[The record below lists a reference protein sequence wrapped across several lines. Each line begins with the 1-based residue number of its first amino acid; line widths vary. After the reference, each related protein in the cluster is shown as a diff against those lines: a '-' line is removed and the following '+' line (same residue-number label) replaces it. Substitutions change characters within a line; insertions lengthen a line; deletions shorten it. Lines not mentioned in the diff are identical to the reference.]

1 MWKTHQNS
9 ERGWLQ
15 IFKRRINVYL
25 SISISLILIS
35 IILIA
40 FKVPSGISLFLLICA
55 FLITLSYILIE
66 TNEVEEIEEH
76 IKLAIQEKKFKK
88 FGNEERLDQFDEL
101 RNLVETI
108 STKYINNT
116 NELSYLKVFIE
127 GLAETIEDGFFI
139 VSSSGEIVFK
149 NQAAENF
156 IKLKDKKIFYEA
168 IRNSR
173 MIDFISKA
181 LEHKTTSQE
190 NIEIDDAKYLA
201 TVKPISVNDND
212 LYLLFYFKKAN
223 NIQSEALIER
233 EFLEAVSHEM
243 KTPLSSII
251 GTVEIIESE
260 NFIKKKG
267 EKFLEILKE
276 NAKRLSDLTE
286 RILKIS
292 EVNTLKSNLNEVLN
306 LKKIGENSI
315 QKYKALFEE
324 KGVALKAEL
333 EDDVSIKGNQFLI
346 EDVIINLIENAYK
359 YTDKGEVRFSIKKD
373 GEFGIIEVEDTGKG
387 IKEENLEKI
396 FEPFYREDKS
406 RNEQVKGTGLG
417 LTITNKIVELHKGKI
432 EVQSRVGKGT
442 LFRVKIPLAS

>member
-1 MWKTHQNS
+1 M
-9 ERGWLQ
+9 
-15 IFKRRINVYL
+15 
-25 SISISLILIS
+25 
-35 IILIA
+35 
-40 FKVPSGISLFLLICA
+40 
-55 FLITLSYILIE
+55 
-66 TNEVEEIEEH
+66 
-76 IKLAIQEKKFKK
+76 
-88 FGNEERLDQFDEL
+88 DQFDEL

>member
-35 IILIA
+35 ILLIA

-55 FLITLSYILIE
+55 FLIILSYILIE

-88 FGNEERLDQFDEL
+88 FGNEERLDQFEEL

-116 NELSYLKVFIE
+116 NELSYLKVFID
-127 GLAETIEDGFFI
+127 GLAETIDDGFFI
-139 VSSSGEIVFK
+139 VNSSGEIVFK
-149 NQAAENF
+149 NQAAESF
-156 IKLKDKKIFYEA
+156 IKLKNKKIFYEA

-181 LEHKTTSQE
+181 LEHKTAFQE
-190 NIEIDDAKYLA
+190 HIEIDDAKYLA
-201 TVKPISVNDND
+201 TVKPISVNDNYF
-212 LYLLFYFKKAN
+212 YLLFYFKKAN

-276 NAKRLSDLTE
+276 NARRLSDLTE

-324 KGVALKAEL
+324 KGVALKAKL
-333 EDDVSIKGNQFLI
+333 EDDVFIKGNQFLI

-373 GEFGIIEVEDTGKG
+373 GEFAIIEVEDTGKG

-432 EVQSRVGKGT
+432 EVQSRVGEGT

>member
-1 MWKTHQNS
+1 MHQNS

-15 IFKRRINVYL
+15 IFKRRINIYL
-25 SISISLILIS
+25 SISISLILIA
-35 IILIA
+35 ILLIA
-40 FKVPSGISLFLLICA
+40 FKVPSYISLFLLICA
-55 FLITLSYILIE
+55 FLITLSYILNE
-66 TNEVEEIEEH
+66 TNEVEDIEEH
-76 IKLAIQEKKFKK
+76 IKLAIEEKKFKK
-88 FGNEERLDQFDEL
+88 FGNEERLDQFNTL
-101 RNLVETI
+101 RKLVESI
-108 STKYINNT
+108 STEYINNA
-116 NELSYLKVFIE
+116 NELLYLKVFID
-127 GLAETIEDGFFI
+127 GLSQTIDDGFFI
-139 VSSSGEIVFK
+139 VSSKGEIVFK
-149 NQAAENF
+149 NRAAENF

-168 IRNSR
+168 IRNSK

-181 LEHKTTSQE
+181 LEQKTVPLE
-190 NIEIDDAKYLA
+190 NIEIEIDDIKYLT
-201 TVKPISVNDND
+201 TVKPITVNDND
-212 LYLLFYFKKAN
+212 FYLLFYFKKVN
-223 NIQSEALIER
+223 NMQSEALIER

-276 NAKRLSDLTE
+276 NSKRLADLTE

-292 EVNTLKSNLNEVLN
+292 EINTLKSNLNEVLN

-315 QKYKALFEE
+315 QKYKELFEE
-324 KGVALKAEL
+324 KGVALKVDV
-333 EDDVSIKGNQFLI
+333 EDDVFIKGNQFLI

-373 GEFGIIEVEDTGKG
+373 GGAAIIEVEDTGKG

-406 RNEQVKGTGLG
+406 RNEQVRGTGLG

-432 EVQSRVGKGT
+432 EVRSSVGKGT

>member
-1 MWKTHQNS
+1 MWETHQNS
-9 ERGWLQ
+9 ERSWLQ
-15 IFKRRINVYL
+15 IFKRRINLYL

-35 IILIA
+35 ILLIA

-55 FLITLSYILIE
+55 FLITLSYILVE

-88 FGNEERLDQFDEL
+88 FGNEERLDQFEEL

-108 STKYINNT
+108 STEYINNT
-116 NELSYLKVFIE
+116 NELSYLKVFID
-127 GLAETIEDGFFI
+127 GLAETINDGFFI

-149 NQAAENF
+149 NQAAESF
-156 IKLKDKKIFYEA
+156 IKLKNKKIFYEA

-181 LEHKTTSQE
+181 LEHRKASQE

-212 LYLLFYFKKAN
+212 FYLLFYFKKAN

-324 KGVALKAEL
+324 KGVALKTEL
-333 EDDVSIKGNQFLI
+333 EDDIFIKGNQFLI

-373 GEFGIIEVEDTGKG
+373 GEFAIIEVEDTGKG

-406 RNEQVKGTGLG
+406 RNEQMRGTGLG

-432 EVQSRVGKGT
+432 EVKSRVGEGT

>member
-1 MWKTHQNS
+1 
-9 ERGWLQ
+9 
-15 IFKRRINVYL
+15 
-25 SISISLILIS
+25 
-35 IILIA
+35 
-40 FKVPSGISLFLLICA
+40 VPSGISLFLLICA
-55 FLITLSYILIE
+55 FLVTLSYILIE

-101 RNLVETI
+101 RNLVETV
-108 STKYINNT
+108 STEYINNT
-116 NELSYLKVFIE
+116 NELSYLKVFIDS
-127 GLAETIEDGFFI
+127 LAETINDGFFI

-149 NQAAENF
+149 NQAAESF
-156 IKLKDKKIFYEA
+156 IKLKNKKIFYEA

-181 LEHKTTSQE
+181 LEHKTAFQE
-190 NIEIDDAKYLA
+190 HIEIDDTKYLA

-212 LYLLFYFKKAN
+212 FYLLFYFKKAN

-276 NAKRLSDLTE
+276 NARRLSDLTE

-292 EVNTLKSNLNEVLN
+292 EINTLKSNLNEVLN

-324 KGVALKAEL
+324 KGVELKAKL
-333 EDDVSIKGNQFLI
+333 EDDVFIKGNQFLI

-359 YTDKGEVRFSIKKD
+359 YTDKGEVRFSIKKY
-373 GEFGIIEVEDTGKG
+373 GEFAIIEVEDTGKG

-406 RNEQVKGTGLG
+406 RNEQMRGTGLG

-432 EVQSRVGKGT
+432 EVKSRVGKGT